1 MAQQPNHERECAV
14 LPETKKRVALAV
26 QVVSY
31 LMAAY
36 AILLFLDGWSLN
48 DRAAVIL
55 LFCAVGVRLGARY
68 MGPSRSDE

>member
-1 MAQQPNHERECAV
+1 M
-14 LPETKKRVALAV
+14 LPANKKRLAFAV

-36 AILLFLDGWSLN
+36 AILLFLDGSRLN
-48 DRAAVIL
+48 DQAAVIL

-68 MGPSRSDE
+68 MEPSPSDE

>member
-1 MAQQPNHERECAV
+1 MVQQATHEREYAV

-26 QVVSY
+26 QVLSY

-36 AILLFLDGWSLN
+36 AILLFLDGSREN
-48 DRAAVIL
+48 DQAAVIL

-68 MGPSRSDE
+68 IGPSPSDE